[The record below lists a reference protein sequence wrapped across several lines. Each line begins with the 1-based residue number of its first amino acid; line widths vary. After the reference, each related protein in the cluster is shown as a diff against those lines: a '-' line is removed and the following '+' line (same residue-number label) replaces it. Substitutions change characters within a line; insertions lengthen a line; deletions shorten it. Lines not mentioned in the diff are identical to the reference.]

1 MPRFVATGNSE
12 RIYAKSLVDG
22 IKLIARRGYMKEYSR
37 SKNQMPW
44 RGRFLASDTIRKH
57 AAKGVRYRHEF
68 EHSVLTS
75 STVENIALKMALT
88 QVIEWFEE
96 NDRNNMVLQEARLL
110 LRDLYHVA

>member
-1 MPRFVATGNSE
+1 
-12 RIYAKSLVDG
+12 
-22 IKLIARRGYMKEYSR
+22 
-37 SKNQMPW
+37 MPW

-110 LRDLYHVA
+110 LRDLYHVAEWEGRKSELVRQLSRKLHIRII